1 MVTGDNGRVPVLFII
16 SEFSWMLLSEGEFE
30 DDEEEEEEMKDR
42 RSGVD
47 DDVEDDVGNVIG
59 SNDVN
64 LGAKTPN

>member
-1 MVTGDNGRVPVLFII
+1 
-16 SEFSWMLLSEGEFE
+16 MLLSEGEFE